1 MFSRLLLRIG
11 GRGGSGRARSCRRS
25 AWAVKRG
32 GGAPCLA
39 MSKVFG
45 LGIPQGNER
54 DGLEV
59 PVGADCRV
67 ADLRWN
73 VPREEEVNGRLI
85 MNLSLACLCR

>member
-1 MFSRLLLRIG
+1 M
-11 GRGGSGRARSCRRS
+11 
-25 AWAVKRG
+25 
-32 GGAPCLA
+32 A

-54 DGLEV
+54 GGLEV

-73 VPREEEVNGRLI
+73 VASEEEVNGRLL
-85 MNLSLACLCR
+85 MDLSPACLCR